1 MLALRI
7 DKVIKTRTKDSLLD
21 YYGPPEW
28 AELVERE
35 TVQSGEQLIND
46 AQHLMNSIDDQGFE
60 PRRVTFLTKQLKAL
74 ETVCRRLNDEF
85 FTMSDEVSLLFDIDV
100 NWLPE
105 TTFEQA
111 YTMYDEALPGHGSV
125 ETRLKHWKEHY
136 QLPTNKIGLL
146 PELVQMAVMESRQRM
161 RAYIDL
167 PENEKIEV
175 QTFTDQ
181 PFRALA
187 HYQGNYHSR
196 ILINTSIPFN
206 LADLLYVVCHEG
218 YPGHLAEYVLKEE
231 YLVKKKG
238 YFEQNVS
245 FLLSPSFVISE
256 GLALLA
262 HELVFPSDE
271 AQNWLSE
278 QIFPRVGIKPDTTNL
293 LKVQRANDL
302 LMGVRCNAA
311 FMLREGKPEHEIISY
326 LMKYALLD
334 HQQALFQLQSLKRP
348 FCEAYI
354 FTYFYGRQLLQTLL
368 SGPRKHAILGRL
380 LTEQVTPSELLLIE

>member
-7 DKVIKTRTKDSLLD
+7 GKAIKTRTKDSILD

-28 AELVERE
+28 AELVDRE
-35 TVQSGEQLIND
+35 SSQSGEQLIND
-46 AQHLMNSIDDQGFE
+46 AQRLMNSIGDQGFE
-60 PRRVTFLTKQLKAL
+60 PQRATYLTKQLQAF
-74 ETVCRRLNDEF
+74 ETVCRRLNDEIF
-85 FTMSDEVSLLFDIDV
+85 AMNDEVSLLFDIDV
-100 NWLPE
+100 NWIPE

-111 YTMYDEALPGHGSV
+111 YTMYDEALPGHGSIAA
-125 ETRLKHWKEHY
+125 RLQQWKERY
-136 QLPTNKIGLL
+136 QLPTEKIGLL

-167 PENEKIEV
+167 PESEKIEV
-175 QTFTDQ
+175 QTFTDK

-206 LADLLYVVCHEG
+206 MADLLYVVCHEG

-271 AQNWLSE
+271 AEKWLSE
-278 QIFPRVGIKPDTTNL
+278 QIYPKVGIQPDTTKL
-293 LKVQRANDL
+293 RMVQRANDL

-311 FMLREGKPEHEIISY
+311 FLLREGKPEHEIISY

-334 HQQALFQLQSLKRP
+334 HKQALLQLQSLKRP

-354 FTYFYGRQLLQTLL
+354 FTYFYGRQLLQPLL
-368 SGPRKHAILGRL
+368 GGPRKHAILRRL
-380 LTEQVTPSELLLIE
+380 LTEQVTPSQLSMIE